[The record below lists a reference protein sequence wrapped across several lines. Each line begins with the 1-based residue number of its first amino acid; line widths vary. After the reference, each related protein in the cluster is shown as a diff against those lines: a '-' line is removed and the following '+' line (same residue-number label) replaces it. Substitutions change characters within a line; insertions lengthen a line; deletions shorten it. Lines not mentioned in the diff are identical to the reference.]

1 MGLAVSRSALLFL
14 IAFGCAGGEGNPPLE
29 GFDLAGSDAQAVAV
43 ADRVMER
50 LGGRRNWDNTRYLTW
65 RFFGSRRHVWDK
77 WTGDIRIESAEYLV
91 LMNVHSQEGRA

>member
-29 GFDLAGSDAQAVAV
+29 GFDLA
-43 ADRVMER
+43 
-50 LGGRRNWDNTRYLTW
+50 GRRNWDNTRYLTW